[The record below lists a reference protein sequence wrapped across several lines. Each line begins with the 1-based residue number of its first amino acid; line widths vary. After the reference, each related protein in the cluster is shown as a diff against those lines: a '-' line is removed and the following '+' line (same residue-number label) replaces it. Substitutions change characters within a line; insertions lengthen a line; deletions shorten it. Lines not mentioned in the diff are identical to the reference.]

1 MNNWRFLATE
11 IDGESFTSAQENV
24 TRNHLE
30 ALITVRRTETD
41 RLLSEPLES
50 EPADHKFDF
59 VMCNPPFFDSMDEA
73 DTNPSSCCKG
83 STSEMVFPGGEV
95 AFIGSMIQ
103 ESLTMRGRIGWFTSM
118 IGRKSS
124 LRKLLAILRE
134 HHVPTYRTTEFFQ
147 GRTKRW
153 GIAWTFTS
161 APPTDAS
168 VHMMLLCNGTLL
180 DAHPLFTMFQAK
192 VLGKRK
198 ETHRRQNMTFEVPI
212 SEAKGS

>member
-118 IGRKSS
+118 IGSRVY
-124 LRKLLAILRE
+124 AN
-134 HHVPTYRTTEFFQ
+134 F
-147 GRTKRW
+147 
-153 GIAWTFTS
+153 
-161 APPTDAS
+161 
-168 VHMMLLCNGTLL
+168 
-180 DAHPLFTMFQAK
+180 
-192 VLGKRK
+192 
-198 ETHRRQNMTFEVPI
+198 
-212 SEAKGS
+212 